1 MEKHHWP
8 QSNFEYTGPMWW

>member
-1 MEKHHWP
+1 MEKHHWS